1 MNVGALSKMQIPI
14 NEKSSLNLMH
24 GFITFQIYLNTTKSF
39 TIEIAIS
46 DANNGKKRILL
57 SACSKEFIIN
67 QLHCRIPIINIPTGV
82 WINFSIDILS
92 FVSEC
97 FKGQAFRAIDSIC
110 LSADCKVRRICGM
123 RQLYTLSEEEFL
135 NGDDTALPK
144 GFILPDNVK
153 SINLNFDMNYIN
165 QTVEMKNFKNNNPS
179 MKDKRQYPKTSQSK
193 RETKLANTVNL
204 HKNQN
209 FNQINENRKI
219 NTGNKINRNNIRS
232 KSIKKEKIKNNP
244 GNDINQIK
252 NKNNC
257 NLREYVELNKGSNKN
272 LRKLGSLNKFE
283 NKKKEIKENIKKN
296 DNNNNTK
303 KKSKEKMVSKSVGKV
318 YLKNKTNTFIKGK
331 NSKINT
337 NICSKNEYNIKKK
350 NDMKEDKVIIVQ
362 DNNIDNKNMIM
373 NININN
379 GQPQIKQR
387 NQVIFNNY
395 NMPKEELNLFNTFN
409 YKDLESKENTLII
422 NQSNFNNASIPE
434 VVDLDTNITLLKNME
449 NDANYNNDIIH
460 IDNKNFVLNKKNEN
474 SIMNQDQVDS
484 LLADK
489 ILNTIN
495 DTKNDRPYTPPLQKI
510 IPVNN
515 ENNPTLNNVNISRI
529 NESIIQ
535 NHYCDLVYDNATGRY
550 YDKKTKIFYDFK

>member
-193 RETKLANTVNL
+193 RETKLANTVNF

>member
-24 GFITFQIYLNTTKSF
+24 GFITFQIYLNNTKSF

-110 LSADCKVRRICGM
+110 LSADFKVRRICGM

>member
-1 MNVGALSKMQIPI
+1 M
-14 NEKSSLNLMH
+14 SL
-24 GFITFQIYLNTTKSF
+24 
-39 TIEIAIS
+39 
-46 DANNGKKRILL
+46 DKK
-57 SACSKEFIIN
+57 
-67 QLHCRIPIINIPTGV
+67 
-82 WINFSIDILS
+82 
-92 FVSEC
+92 
-97 FKGQAFRAIDSIC
+97 
-110 LSADCKVRRICGM
+110 
-123 RQLYTLSEEEFL
+123 
-135 NGDDTALPK
+135 
-144 GFILPDNVK
+144 
-153 SINLNFDMNYIN
+153 
-165 QTVEMKNFKNNNPS
+165 
-179 MKDKRQYPKTSQSK
+179 QYPKTSQSK

-204 HKNQN
+204 HKNEN

-219 NTGNKINRNNIRS
+219 NTGNKINRKNTRS
-232 KSIKKEKIKNNP
+232 KSIKKEKIKNNV
-244 GNDINQIK
+244 GNDINK

-257 NLREYVELNKGSNKN
+257 NLREYVELNKGPKNN

-296 DNNNNTK
+296 DNNNNVK
-303 KKSKEKMVSKSVGKV
+303 KKSKEKIVSKSVGKV
-318 YLKNKTNTFIKGK
+318 YLKNKTNTFVKGK
-331 NSKINT
+331 NNKINT
-337 NICSKNEYNIKKK
+337 NNYSKNEYNIKRK
-350 NDMKEDKVIIVQ
+350 NDMKEDKMIIVQ
-362 DNNIDNKNMIM
+362 DNNMNM

-379 GQPQIKQR
+379 GQSQLHQR

-449 NDANYNNDIIH
+449 NDGNYNNDIIH
-460 IDNKNFVLNKKNEN
+460 IDNNNFVLNKKNEN
-474 SIMNQDQVDS
+474 SMINQEQMDS
-484 LLADK
+484 FLADK

-515 ENNPTLNNVNISRI
+515 ENNPTLNNVNISKV

-550 YDKKTKIFYDFK
+550 YDKKTRIFYDFK

>member
-1 MNVGALSKMQIPI
+1 MQIPI

-46 DANNGKKRILL
+46 DTNNGKKRILL

-67 QLHCRIPIINIPTGV
+67 QLHCRIPIINIPIGV

-97 FKGQAFRAIDSIC
+97 FKGQSFRAIDSIC

-135 NGDDTALPK
+135 NGDDTVLPK
-144 GFILPDNVK
+144 GFLLPDNVK

-165 QTVEMKNFKNNNPS
+165 QTVEMKNFKNNNLS

-193 RETKLANTVNL
+193 RETKLANTIIL

-209 FNQINENRKI
+209 LNQINENRKI
-219 NTGNKINRNNIRS
+219 NTGNKINRKNTRS
-232 KSIKKEKIKNNP
+232 KSIKKEKIKNNA
-244 GNDINQIK
+244 GYDINK

-257 NLREYVELNKGSNKN
+257 NLREYIELNKGSNKN
-272 LRKLGSLNKFE
+272 LTKLESLNKFE
-283 NKKKEIKENIKKN
+283 NKKKEIKENTKKN

-303 KKSKEKMVSKSVGKV
+303 KRSKEKTISKSVGKV
-318 YLKNKTNTFIKGK
+318 YLKNKANTFVKGK
-331 NSKINT
+331 SNKINT
-337 NICSKNEYNIKKK
+337 NNCSKNEYNLKNK

-362 DNNIDNKNMIM
+362 DNNKNMNVNM
-373 NININN
+373 NINNV
-379 GQPQIKQR
+379 QSQLKQR

-409 YKDLESKENTLII
+409 YKDLESKENTLMI

-434 VVDLDTNITLLKNME
+434 VVDLDTNVTLLKNVE
-449 NDANYNNDIIH
+449 NDVNYNNDIIH
-460 IDNKNFVLNKKNEN
+460 IDSNNFVLNKKNEN
-474 SIMNQDQVDS
+474 SMMNQEQMDS

-515 ENNPTLNNVNISRI
+515 ENNPTLNNVNISRV

-535 NHYCDLVYDNATGRY
+535 NHYCDLVYDNVTGRY
-550 YDKKTKIFYDFK
+550 YDKKTRIFYDFK

>member
-1 MNVGALSKMQIPI
+1 MQIPI

>member
-1 MNVGALSKMQIPI
+1 MQIPI

-24 GFITFQIYLNTTKSF
+24 GFITFQIFLNTTKSF

-97 FKGQAFRAIDSIC
+97 FKGEAFRAIDSIC

-144 GFILPDNVK
+144 GFILPDSVK

-165 QTVEMKNFKNNNPS
+165 QTVEMKNFKNNNHLV
-179 MKDKRQYPKTSQSK
+179 KDKKQYPKTSQSK

-209 FNQINENRKI
+209 FNQMNENRKI
-219 NTGNKINRNNIRS
+219 NTGNKLNRNNTRS
-232 KSIKKEKIKNNP
+232 KSIKKEPIKNNA
-244 GNDINQIK
+244 GNDINK
-252 NKNNC
+252 NKNNY

-272 LRKLGSLNKFE
+272 IRKLGSLNKNE

-296 DNNNNTK
+296 ENNNTK
-303 KKSKEKMVSKSVGKV
+303 KRSKEKMISKSVGKV
-318 YLKNKTNTFIKGK
+318 YLKNKTNTFLKGK
-331 NSKINT
+331 SNKINT
-337 NICSKNEYNIKKK
+337 NNYSKNEFNLKRK
-350 NDMKEDKVIIVQ
+350 NDTKEDKMIIVQ
-362 DNNIDNKNMIM
+362 DNKNMNMNM
-373 NININN
+373 NINIKNKGNN
-379 GQPQIKQR
+379 GQSPLNQR
-387 NQVIFNNY
+387 NQVIFNN
-395 NMPKEELNLFNTFN
+395 NNIPKEELNLFNTFN

-434 VVDLDTNITLLKNME
+434 VVDLDNNITLLKNIE
-449 NDANYNNDIIH
+449 NDVNYNNDIIH
-460 IDNKNFVLNKKNEN
+460 IDNNNFVLNKKNEN
-474 SIMNQDQVDS
+474 SIMNQEQMDS

-489 ILNTIN
+489 IINTIN

-515 ENNPTLNNVNISRI
+515 ENNPILNNVNISRI

-550 YDKKTKIFYDFK
+550 YDKKTRIFYDFK

>member
-257 NLREYVELNKGSNKN
+257 NLREYVEVNKGSNKN

>member
-1 MNVGALSKMQIPI
+1 MQIPI

-46 DANNGKKRILL
+46 DTNNGKKRILL

-97 FKGQAFRAIDSIC
+97 FKGQSFRAIDSIC

-123 RQLYTLSEEEFL
+123 RQLYTLSEEEYL

-144 GFILPDNVK
+144 GFILPDNIK

-165 QTVEMKNFKNNNPS
+165 QTVEMKNFKNNNHT
-179 MKDKRQYPKTSQSK
+179 MKDKKQYPKTSQSK

-204 HKNQN
+204 HKNEN

-219 NTGNKINRNNIRS
+219 NTGNKINRKNTRS
-232 KSIKKEKIKNNP
+232 KSIKKEKIKNNV
-244 GNDINQIK
+244 GNDINK

-257 NLREYVELNKGSNKN
+257 NLREYVELNKGPKNN

-296 DNNNNTK
+296 DNNNNVK
-303 KKSKEKMVSKSVGKV
+303 KKSKEKIVSKSVGKV
-318 YLKNKTNTFIKGK
+318 YLKNKTNTFVKGK
-331 NSKINT
+331 NNKINT
-337 NICSKNEYNIKKK
+337 NNYSKNEYNIKRK
-350 NDMKEDKVIIVQ
+350 NDMKEDKMIIVQ
-362 DNNIDNKNMIM
+362 DNNNNNNI

-379 GQPQIKQR
+379 GQSQLHQR

-409 YKDLESKENTLII
+409 YKDIESKENTFII

-449 NDANYNNDIIH
+449 NDGNYNNDIIH
-460 IDNKNFVLNKKNEN
+460 IDNNNFVLNKNNEN
-474 SIMNQDQVDS
+474 SMINQEQMDS
-484 LLADK
+484 FLADK

-515 ENNPTLNNVNISRI
+515 ENNPTLNNVNISKV

-550 YDKKTKIFYDFK
+550 YDKKTRIFYDFK

>member
-1 MNVGALSKMQIPI
+1 
-14 NEKSSLNLMH
+14 MH
-24 GFITFQIYLNTTKSF
+24 GFITFQIYLNSTKSF

-67 QLHCRIPIINIPTGV
+67 QLYCRIPIINIPTGV

-97 FKGQAFRAIDSIC
+97 FKGQSFRAIDSIC

-144 GFILPDNVK
+144 GFLLPDNVK

-165 QTVEMKNFKNNNPS
+165 KTVDLKNFKNNNHTV
-179 MKDKRQYPKTSQSK
+179 KDKKQYPKTSQSK
-193 RETKLANTVNL
+193 REAKLANTVNL

-209 FNQINENRKI
+209 INQINENRKI
-219 NTGNKINRNNIRS
+219 NTGNKASRNNIRS
-232 KSIKKEKIKNNP
+232 KSIKKEKTKSNAE
-244 GNDINQIK
+244 NDT
-252 NKNNC
+252 NKNRNNY
-257 NLREYVELNKGSNKN
+257 NLREYVELNKGSNNN

-283 NKKKEIKENIKKN
+283 IKKKEIKENIKKN
-296 DNNNNTK
+296 DNNNNNMIK
-303 KKSKEKMVSKSVGKV
+303 KKSKEKNISKSVGKV
-318 YLKNKTNTFIKGK
+318 YLKNKTNTFLKGK
-331 NSKINT
+331 NSKIN
-337 NICSKNEYNIKKK
+337 ISDKNEYNLKRK
-350 NDMKEDKVIIVQ
+350 NDKEDKIIIVQ
-362 DNNIDNKNMIM
+362 DNNNNNLNINK
-373 NININN
+373 NINI
-379 GQPQIKQR
+379 GQSQLNQR
-387 NQVIFNNY
+387 KNQVIFNNY

-409 YKDLESKENTLII
+409 YKDLESKENTLIV

-434 VVDLDTNITLLKNME
+434 VVDLDTNITLLKNIE
-449 NDANYNNDIIH
+449 NDVNYNNDIIH
-460 IDNKNFVLNKKNEN
+460 IDNNNFILNKKNEN
-474 SIMNQDQVDS
+474 SVINQEQMDS
-484 LLADK
+484 LLAEK

-550 YDKKTKIFYDFK
+550 YDKKTRIFYDFK